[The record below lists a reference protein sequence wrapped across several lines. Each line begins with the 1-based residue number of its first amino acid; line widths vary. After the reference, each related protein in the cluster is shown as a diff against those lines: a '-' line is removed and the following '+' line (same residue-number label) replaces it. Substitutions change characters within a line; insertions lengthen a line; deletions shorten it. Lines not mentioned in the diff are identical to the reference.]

1 MNKTKVQCD
10 NCPAVFIVQD
20 NMFVRQVEDG
30 IEEVGFTCP
39 ECGRETIAYKIDDE
53 IKLLQKKVRKER
65 EKAQRKIEAGVEPRK
80 AERKLRQVARSLRHS
95 MDRLNGRTPE

>member
-30 IEEVGFTCP
+30 IGGDHPHQGHAGEV
-39 ECGRETIAYKIDDE
+39 
-53 IKLLQKKVRKER
+53 
-65 EKAQRKIEAGVEPRK
+65 EALGDHLG
-80 AERKLRQVARSLRHS
+80 A
-95 MDRLNGRTPE
+95 D